1 MNISL
6 NSIKIGLIIS
16 ALVLMFSSAAL
27 GSVSAQTQD
36 DSLKSTIRAAIQADP
51 RSQGMTEAEIDAMV
65 QALTHQA
72 QSVGMTS
79 EDIVW
84 RPTGEGAAG
93 GDAPLCD
100 GVLCG
105 LNYAF
110 GLDGSNYTI
119 PIWLGACALML
130 MFIIAGILEYR
141 HLHHK
146 KAEEGQGA
154 VPQSTGDGAQL

>member
-1 MNISL
+1 MNTSL
-6 NSIKIGLIIS
+6 KTIKVSLIAS
-16 ALVLMFSSAAL
+16 VLAMLFFNGTL
-27 GSVSAQTQD
+27 GTVSAQTQD
-36 DSLKSTIRAAIQADP
+36 DALSSTIRAAIQADS

-84 RPTGEGAAG
+84 RPTGEAAVG
-93 GDAPLCD
+93 GDVPLCD

-146 KAEEGQGA
+146 KPEEGQGA
-154 VPQSTGDGAQL
+154 MPQGTSDGAQL

>member
-6 NSIKIGLIIS
+6 KSIRTGLIIS
-16 ALVLMFSSAAL
+16 ALAILFFATF
-27 GSVSAQTQD
+27 GSTFVRAQD
-36 DSLKSTIRAAIQADP
+36 DSLSSTIRAAIQADP

-65 QALTHQA
+65 QALSHQA

-84 RPTGEGAAG
+84 RPTEEGAVG

-154 VPQSTGDGAQL
+154 MPQGTNDGAQL

>member
-1 MNISL
+1 IL
-6 NSIKIGLIIS
+6 FF
-16 ALVLMFSSAAL
+16 VTF
-27 GSVSAQTQD
+27 GSTFAQAQD

-65 QALTHQA
+65 QALSHQA

-84 RPTGEGAAG
+84 RPTEEGAVG

-130 MFIIAGILEYR
+130 IFIIAGILEYR

-146 KAEEGQGA
+146 KAEEGQGT
-154 VPQSTGDGAQL
+154 VPQGTSDGAQL